1 MSNKKTGAKFER
13 DFLKYL
19 ADNEWW
25 AHFLSPDKSGAQPF
39 DIIAMRGS
47 DVMAIDCKT
56 CSADRFPLSRVEE
69 NQYWAFRSI
78 MWKADTFCG
87 FAILHNEEIYLI
99 PFDVILA
106 VKKKNESS
114 ILLKE
119 EYKQYASDRIE
130 RHKD

>member
-1 MSNKKTGAKFER
+1 MSNKKTGTKFEK

-25 AHFLSPDKSGAQPF
+25 AHFLSPDTSGAQPF
-39 DIIAMRGS
+39 DIIAMRNG

-56 CSADRFPLSRVEE
+56 CSADRFSLERVED

-78 MWKADTFCG
+78 IWKADCYCG
-87 FAILHNEEIYLI
+87 FAVLHNNEIYLI
-99 PFDVILA
+99 PFGHILA
-106 VKKKNESS
+106 AQRRGDKS

-119 EYKQYASDRIE
+119 EYKKNACNRIE
-130 RHKD
+130 RYKD